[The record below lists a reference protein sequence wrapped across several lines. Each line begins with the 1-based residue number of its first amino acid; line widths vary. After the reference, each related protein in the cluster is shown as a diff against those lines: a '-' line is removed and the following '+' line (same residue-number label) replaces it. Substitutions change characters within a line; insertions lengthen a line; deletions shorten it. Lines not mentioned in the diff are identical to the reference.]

1 MLEFNLFLALV
12 FGLGVC
18 SGVSSWFYLLLS
30 LLKKYKQ
37 VRSCCKTEAY
47 ASNPVP
53 MWWSSLYCLLLAM
66 VLQRL
71 KDQTISMIMRCMGC
85 FLLTLGL
92 FCAKSSFDYF
102 VWGPP
107 TEGK

>member
-1 MLEFNLFLALV
+1 MLEFNLALALV

-37 VRSCCKTEAY
+37 
-47 ASNPVP
+47 
-53 MWWSSLYCLLLAM
+53 
-66 VLQRL
+66 RL
-71 KDQTISMIMRCMGC
+71 KDQTLGRIMRAMGC

-92 FCAKSSFDYF
+92 LCAKSSVEYF

-107 TEGK
+107 TAADARP